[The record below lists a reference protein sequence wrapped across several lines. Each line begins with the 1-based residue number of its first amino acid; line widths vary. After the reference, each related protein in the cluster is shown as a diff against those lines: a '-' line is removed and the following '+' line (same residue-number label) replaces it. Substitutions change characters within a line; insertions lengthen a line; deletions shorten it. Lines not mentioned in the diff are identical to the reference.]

1 MRDNAANVDSPD
13 GPRTPLR
20 SARAS
25 SNPLQ
30 DHALPSAE
38 FTFSCS
44 PSSTGRLTPVSSV
57 DGSLDPQVEQRSLTP
72 NTQSLFQNLRLSETM
87 RHQNHA
93 SETNPSSGPRES
105 RLTPNAHHTTYRD
118 LYNATPS
125 PGVAP
130 STEPTQRLPQT
141 PVSPLGVVN
150 AHLQNLNLADSGD
163 PGLSDSDHDNDS
175 ESAEVSLPDNNS
187 DDDDVNDDY
196 LYNIRQEEL
205 PQVPIYDIRLQTA
218 LRNVRGQLADLAQV
232 MSRRELAQDPT
243 SAFHELYKQTL
254 EASGFA
260 YPATRTVGFIGDSGM
275 GKSSLINSIL
285 DQEGLARS
293 SGDGAACTTVVTE
306 FRSVNEEHPQNY
318 TVEADFMDNAE
329 IRELLEELLSNV
341 RKYYTDAYREV
352 VDAREQENIKAA
364 AKRAW
369 DTLLSLFPNQPGLDL
384 DFLSRDGEDAV
395 ESIVTTLQEWA
406 MAGLDHRPGGRDSL
420 RYTVVARHADGCME
434 QLDNLMADSRE
445 GDRPAIWPFVKLIRV
460 YLRSPVLRT
469 GLVLA
474 DLPGFRDLNYARE
487 RATER
492 YLRHSCDEVFIVSTI
507 IRCTTDQSIGDII
520 RRCAQGQPIRIVCT
534 RSEDVDAK
542 ETARTSSAGDARRIL
557 DLDNRIQTLDK
568 RIRHT
573 RSRRR
578 QASGSRNQNLAAE
591 ETTLRLKRFL
601 ILRRNRRVTEALSRA
616 WKNQA
621 RIFCVSNKLYA
632 DHRAND
638 HEQANGYLE
647 LSGITELRRYCQSV
661 PADAQ
666 LRATESF
673 LQNQVPALLGS
684 LTQWALAGSDS
695 VTASRAEVLRDA
707 LKEAEQTLQRFS
719 ERFHNNPGAG
729 NSRNTWRDDAV
740 GASREWATW
749 HHSTYTAWCRNYGT
763 HQTAKQDYRCW
774 NEEILGHGSD
784 QLSTRWDTMLGWL
797 EEQRDDLDE
806 ELSSIFQHVCDL
818 IEEHHDIAPDSL
830 GNLRLNIKTRQRC
843 ILDAI
848 HSSLDDLIYATEK
861 IKSDAIGGHAS
872 SYIAGVMR
880 PVYNAC
886 REQYGTGSD
895 ARRKQTMNRHLSS
908 SALFLQFSNALTG
921 DYRELIERTFDQLD
935 QKLREE
941 IANITRDLRA
951 SLTVEGQTSE
961 AGQDPQHTEEL
972 KRRRGFDRNVRVKF
986 IFVDSAPTPGQEFLI
1001 NDVKYQK
1008 SLKQTGGFQTN
1019 QKAFAKV
1026 LSRLSELSGV
1036 SYEFDTQSF
1045 WRSNP
1050 DFPNI
1055 LQSLV
1060 ERYRILGPHM
1070 SPETGKLAIRAPCPH
1085 KDCGLADKHGIN
1097 NQYHADGRITFVCPD
1112 HGEHHIDLTSPHELE
1127 RIEFNTPLRNLIRIL
1142 LCSVDT
1148 DTSWIMCTGSDYSGF
1163 YQEQLTWRLL
1173 EHPENAPVIF
1183 YTPLILDWSGAKLS
1197 KSLYIRENGYKY
1209 LIDAGRQYLLDAD
1222 SFLEIEG
1229 GIEALFE
1236 EAQDWVDKPYKLFR
1250 NYTVDYIDMQLIS
1263 RGMRLLRHPN

>member
-1 MRDNAANVDSPD
+1 MRDNGANVDSPD
-13 GPRTPLR
+13 GPRTPVR
-20 SARAS
+20 SPRAP

-30 DHALPSAE
+30 DHVLPSAE

-44 PSSTGRLTPVSSV
+44 PSSAGRLTPVSSV
-57 DGSLDPQVEQRSLTP
+57 DGSLDPQVEHRSLTP

-87 RHQNHA
+87 RPQNHG
-93 SETNPSSGPRES
+93 SESSPSNGPGES
-105 RLTPNAHHTTYRD
+105 RLTPNTHHTTYRD

-125 PGVAP
+125 PGVAR
-130 STEPTQRLPQT
+130 STEPTQRPPRT
-141 PVSPLGVVN
+141 PTSPLGVVN
-150 AHLQNLNLADSGD
+150 AQLQNLNVADSGD
-163 PGLSDSDHDNDS
+163 SEVSDSDHDNDP
-175 ESAEVSLPDNNS
+175 ES
-187 DDDDVNDDY
+187 DDY

-205 PQVPIYDIRLQTA
+205 PQVPIYDIRLQSA

-243 SAFHELYKQTL
+243 TAFHELYKQTL

-352 VDAREQENIKAA
+352 VDAREQEHIKAA

-395 ESIVTTLQEWA
+395 ESIVTTLEEWA

-420 RYTVVARHADGCME
+420 RYTVVARHADECME
-434 QLDNLMADSRE
+434 QLDNLMADSRD

-492 YLRHSCDEVFIVSTI
+492 LPVPNL
-507 IRCTTDQSIGDII
+507 IG
-520 RRCAQGQPIRIVCT
+520 QELTGQFQ
-534 RSEDVDAK
+534 DVDAK
-542 ETARTSSAGDARRIL
+542 ETARTSSAGDARHIL
-557 DLDNRIQTLDK
+557 DLDSRIQALEQN
-568 RIRHT
+568 IRHT

-591 ETTLRLKRFL
+591 ETTLRDEKEALEFELKRFL

-616 WKNQA
+616 WRNQA
-621 RIFCVSNKLYA
+621 RIFCVSNKLYS
-632 DHRAND
+632 DHRTND
-638 HEQANGYLE
+638 PEQANGYLE

-695 VTASRAEVLRDA
+695 VTASRAEVLRGA
-707 LKEAEQTLQRFS
+707 LNEAEQTLQRATLGTIGEIKQS
-719 ERFHNNPGAG
+719 TRAG
-729 NSRNTWRDDAV
+729 S
-740 GASREWATW
+740 GQPICQW
-749 HHSTYTAWCRNYGT
+749 HHSTYAAWCRKNGT
-763 HQTAKQDYRCW
+763 HQTAKQEYRCW
-774 NEEILGHGSD
+774 NEEILGQGSD
-784 QLSTRWDTMLGWL
+784 QLSTRWDAMLGWL
-797 EEQRDDLDE
+797 EEKRDELDE
-806 ELSSIFQHVCDL
+806 ELSSMFQHVCDS
-818 IEEHHDIAPDSL
+818 IEEHHDIAPESL
-830 GNLRLNIKTRQRC
+830 GNLHLNMETRQRC

-861 IKSDAIGGHAS
+861 IESDATGGHAS

-880 PVYNAC
+880 PVYNTC
-886 REQYGTGSD
+886 SEQYGTGSD
-895 ARRKQTMNRHLSS
+895 ARRKQAMHRHLSS
-908 SALFLQFSNALTG
+908 PALFLQFANTLTG
-921 DYRELIERTFDQLD
+921 DYRELIERTFAQLD

-941 IANITRDLRA
+941 IASITRDLRA

-972 KRRRGFDRNVRVKF
+972 KRRVRV
-986 IFVDSAPTPGQEFLI
+986 IQDA
-1001 NDVKYQK
+1001 
-1008 SLKQTGGFQTN
+1008 
-1019 QKAFAKV
+1019 
-1026 LSRLSELSGV
+1026 
-1036 SYEFDTQSF
+1036 
-1045 WRSNP
+1045 
-1050 DFPNI
+1050 
-1055 LQSLV
+1055 LV
-1060 ERYRILGPHM
+1060 
-1070 SPETGKLAIRAPCPH
+1070 
-1085 KDCGLADKHGIN
+1085 
-1097 NQYHADGRITFVCPD
+1097 HAQRV
-1112 HGEHHIDLTSPHELE
+1112 
-1127 RIEFNTPLRNLIRIL
+1127 
-1142 LCSVDT
+1142 
-1148 DTSWIMCTGSDYSGF
+1148 
-1163 YQEQLTWRLL
+1163 
-1173 EHPENAPVIF
+1173 
-1183 YTPLILDWSGAKLS
+1183 
-1197 KSLYIRENGYKY
+1197 IREV
-1209 LIDAGRQYLLDAD
+1209 RQ
-1222 SFLEIEG
+1222 
-1229 GIEALFE
+1229 
-1236 EAQDWVDKPYKLFR
+1236 
-1250 NYTVDYIDMQLIS
+1250 
-1263 RGMRLLRHPN
+1263 